1 MSAVDDEE
9 GSLYYTRP
17 QKVAL
22 DERLLDIFL
31 VETAQDRLEAQELR
45 QIVHQALQDL
55 TSEELRV
62 IELRYQ
68 HKKSPGQVASRLQI
82 PREEMQKLEKNGLEK
97 LRQRLQAWRAED

>member
-1 MSAVDDEE
+1 MPAVSDGES
-9 GSLYYTRP
+9 SLYYTRP

-31 VETAQDRLEAQELR
+31 AETAQDRLEAQELR

-55 TSEELRV
+55 TPEELRV

-82 PREEMQKLEKNGLEK
+82 PREEMQQLEKSGLEK
-97 LRQRLQAWRAED
+97 LRQHLQTWRAED

>member
-1 MSAVDDEE
+1 MSEVNDEE
-9 GSLYYTRP
+9 SSLYYTRP

-22 DERLLDIFL
+22 DERLLELFL

-55 TSEELRV
+55 TPEELRV

-68 HKKSPGQVASRLQI
+68 HKKSPGQVASQLKI
-82 PREEMQKLEKNGLEK
+82 PREEMQQLEKNGLEK
-97 LRQRLQAWRAED
+97 LRQHLQVWRAED